1 MHRYVVIDA
10 FASEPLQGNPVAV
23 FFDCDDLSGE
33 RMQRMAREMNLSEST
48 FVLRPQQDG
57 DARIRIFTPVNELP
71 FAGHPLLGT
80 AIALGAETDKDRLF
94 LETRMGT
101 VPFALERQDGKVV
114 ACSMQQPI
122 PTWEHFSRPAEL
134 LAALGLKGSTFPIEV
149 YRNGPR
155 HVFVGLES
163 VAALSALHPDHRAL
177 CDFPDLAVNCFAGA
191 GRHWRSR
198 MFSPA
203 YGVVEDAATGSAA
216 GPLAIHLARH
226 RQIPYGQQIEI
237 LQGVEIGRPSRMYA
251 RAEGA
256 GERVSAVEVSGNGAA
271 FAEGRAYLCTGRTE
285 ERHDGRQREHF
296 RVPHRDHRSPF
307 PGVRGA
313 AGEPHGGAAQL
324 AGTRPPLWRARAAGT
339 GPGHGRRAG
348 PAVDA
353 DRGDRRAGRARGG
366 VRHPRR

>member
-101 VPFALERQDGKVV
+101 VPFALERQDGKVA

-163 VAALSALHPDHRAL
+163 VAALSALHPDHRAVRL
-177 CDFPDLAVNCFAGA
+177 PGPGGELLRRRRAALAQPHVLAGLWR
-191 GRHWRSR
+191 GRGRRHRFR
-198 MFSPA
+198 RR
-203 YGVVEDAATGSAA
+203 AA
-216 GPLAIHLARH
+216 GDPPGAPPAD
-226 RQIPYGQQIEI
+226 PYGQQIEI

-256 GERVSAVEVSGNGAA
+256 GERVSAVEVWQRRG
-271 FAEGRAYLCTGRTE
+271 FAEGRAYL
-285 ERHDGRQREHF
+285 
-296 RVPHRDHRSPF
+296 
-307 PGVRGA
+307 
-313 AGEPHGGAAQL
+313 
-324 AGTRPPLWRARAAGT
+324 
-339 GPGHGRRAG
+339 
-348 PAVDA
+348 
-353 DRGDRRAGRARGG
+353 
-366 VRHPRR
+366 

>member
-1 MHRYVVIDA
+1 
-10 FASEPLQGNPVAV
+10 
-23 FFDCDDLSGE
+23 
-33 RMQRMAREMNLSEST
+33 T

-163 VAALSALHPDHRAL
+163 VAALSALHP
-177 CDFPDLAVNCFAGA
+177 
-191 GRHWRSR
+191 
-198 MFSPA
+198 
-203 YGVVEDAATGSAA
+203 
-216 GPLAIHLARH
+216 
-226 RQIPYGQQIEI
+226 
-237 LQGVEIGRPSRMYA
+237 
-251 RAEGA
+251 
-256 GERVSAVEVSGNGAA
+256 
-271 FAEGRAYLCTGRTE
+271 
-285 ERHDGRQREHF
+285 
-296 RVPHRDHRSPF
+296 
-307 PGVRGA
+307 
-313 AGEPHGGAAQL
+313 
-324 AGTRPPLWRARAAGT
+324 
-339 GPGHGRRAG
+339 
-348 PAVDA
+348 
-353 DRGDRRAGRARGG
+353 
-366 VRHPRR
+366 

>member
-177 CDFPDLAVNCFAGA
+177 CDFPDLAVNC
-191 GRHWRSR
+191 
-198 MFSPA
+198 
-203 YGVVEDAATGSAA
+203 
-216 GPLAIHLARH
+216 
-226 RQIPYGQQIEI
+226 
-237 LQGVEIGRPSRMYA
+237 
-251 RAEGA
+251 
-256 GERVSAVEVSGNGAA
+256 
-271 FAEGRAYLCTGRTE
+271 
-285 ERHDGRQREHF
+285 
-296 RVPHRDHRSPF
+296 
-307 PGVRGA
+307 
-313 AGEPHGGAAQL
+313 
-324 AGTRPPLWRARAAGT
+324 
-339 GPGHGRRAG
+339 
-348 PAVDA
+348 
-353 DRGDRRAGRARGG
+353 
-366 VRHPRR
+366 

>member
-134 LAALGLKGSTFPIEV
+134 LAALGLKGSTFP
-149 YRNGPR
+149 
-155 HVFVGLES
+155 S
-163 VAALSALHPDHRAL
+163 
-177 CDFPDLAVNCFAGA
+177 
-191 GRHWRSR
+191 RST
-198 MFSPA
+198 
-203 YGVVEDAATGSAA
+203 AT
-216 GPLAIHLARH
+216 
-226 RQIPYGQQIEI
+226 
-237 LQGVEIGRPSRMYA
+237 A
-251 RAEGA
+251 RATCS
-256 GERVSAVEVSGNGAA
+256 SA
-271 FAEGRAYLCTGRTE
+271 
-285 ERHDGRQREHF
+285 
-296 RVPHRDHRSPF
+296 
-307 PGVRGA
+307 
-313 AGEPHGGAAQL
+313 
-324 AGTRPPLWRARAAGT
+324 WRASPRCPRCT
-339 GPGHGRRAG
+339 PTT
-348 PAVDA
+348 
-353 DRGDRRAGRARGG
+353 ARCATS
-366 VRHPRR
+366 RTWR

>member
-1 MHRYVVIDA
+1 
-10 FASEPLQGNPVAV
+10 
-23 FFDCDDLSGE
+23 FDCDDLSGE

-271 FAEGRAYLCTGRTE
+271 FAEGRAYL
-285 ERHDGRQREHF
+285 
-296 RVPHRDHRSPF
+296 
-307 PGVRGA
+307 
-313 AGEPHGGAAQL
+313 
-324 AGTRPPLWRARAAGT
+324 
-339 GPGHGRRAG
+339 
-348 PAVDA
+348 
-353 DRGDRRAGRARGG
+353 
-366 VRHPRR
+366 

>member
-101 VPFALERQDGKVV
+101 VPFALERQNGKVV

-256 GERVSAVEVSGNGAA
+256 GERVSTVEVSGNGAA
-271 FAEGRAYLCTGRTE
+271 FAEGRAYL
-285 ERHDGRQREHF
+285 
-296 RVPHRDHRSPF
+296 
-307 PGVRGA
+307 
-313 AGEPHGGAAQL
+313 
-324 AGTRPPLWRARAAGT
+324 
-339 GPGHGRRAG
+339 
-348 PAVDA
+348 
-353 DRGDRRAGRARGG
+353 
-366 VRHPRR
+366 